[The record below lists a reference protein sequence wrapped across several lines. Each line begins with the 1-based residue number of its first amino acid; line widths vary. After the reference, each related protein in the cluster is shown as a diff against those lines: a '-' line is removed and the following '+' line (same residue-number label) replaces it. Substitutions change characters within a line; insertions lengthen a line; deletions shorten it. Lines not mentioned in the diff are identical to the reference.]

1 MRPCYQAATYRDATG
16 LVQAICKE
24 KGEKINGVDDDACQI
39 HGIAKFIRPGAGW
52 KCQIQRLVGDD
63 PGHLGDEHVQGS
75 EGNGLVGCILGR

>member
-1 MRPCYQAATYRDATG
+1 MGPCYQAATYRDATG

-39 HGIAKFIRPGAGW
+39 R
-52 KCQIQRLVGDD
+52 RLVRDD
-63 PGHLGDEHVQGS
+63 PGHLGDKHIQGS